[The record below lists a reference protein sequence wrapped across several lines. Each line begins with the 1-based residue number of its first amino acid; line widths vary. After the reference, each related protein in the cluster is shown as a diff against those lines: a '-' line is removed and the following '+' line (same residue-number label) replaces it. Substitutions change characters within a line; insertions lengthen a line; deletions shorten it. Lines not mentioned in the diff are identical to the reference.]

1 MKNALESL
9 RDFMK
14 NKPHKLWVLFL
25 TTLYIS
31 AFTFGGGFVI
41 VTFMKHKFVDE
52 LHWINEQ
59 EMLDFT
65 ALAQSCP
72 GAIAINAA
80 ILVGWNVYGLAGMLV
95 ATLGTIL
102 PPMIILSIVSFFYA
116 IFSTNVWVAIVL
128 KGMQAGVAAVIL
140 DAACSLGES
149 VLKEKSSLSIFI
161 MTAAF
166 VCDFFLGVN
175 VVYIILVAACI
186 GIIQFIWYQYKPFFL
201 NTEGN
206 TEIKMLTGDEIM
218 IYIQLFLSFVQIG
231 LFSVGGG
238 YAAIPL
244 IQSQVV
250 ETHGWLTMN
259 EFTNLITIAEMTPGP
274 IGVNSATFTGLQIA
288 GIPGAIAAT
297 FGSIFPSCILV
308 SILALVYCK
317 YKETSAISNIL
328 SSLRPAVVALITA
341 AGFSMFQTA
350 VLSGQT
356 LHISSVNIVELL
368 LFIAAF
374 AALRKWKLNPILI
387 MCLCGIGN
395 LLFALVK

>member
-1 MKNALESL
+1 
-9 RDFMK
+9 MK

-72 GAIAINAA
+72 GAIAVNAA

-102 PPMIILSIVSFFYA
+102 PPMIILSVVSFFYA
-116 IFSTNVWVAIVL
+116 IFSANVWVAIVL

-149 VLKEKSSLSIFI
+149 VLKEKSGLSIFI

-201 NTEGN
+201 KRTQEK
-206 TEIKMLTGDEIM
+206 TQKQKCL
-218 IYIQLFLSFVQIG
+218 Q
-231 LFSVGGG
+231 
-238 YAAIPL
+238 
-244 IQSQVV
+244 
-250 ETHGWLTMN
+250 ET
-259 EFTNLITIAEMTPGP
+259 
-274 IGVNSATFTGLQIA
+274 
-288 GIPGAIAAT
+288 
-297 FGSIFPSCILV
+297 
-308 SILALVYCK
+308 
-317 YKETSAISNIL
+317 
-328 SSLRPAVVALITA
+328 
-341 AGFSMFQTA
+341 
-350 VLSGQT
+350 
-356 LHISSVNIVELL
+356 
-368 LFIAAF
+368 
-374 AALRKWKLNPILI
+374 KL
-387 MCLCGIGN
+387 
-395 LLFALVK
+395 